1 MNELLLAIEGSALAE
16 AMRKSLWLYPI
27 ANIGHVLGV
36 ATLFG
41 MILAADLRLLGLG
54 RALPLDAVL
63 AFTLPWAIAGLLLA
77 LLTGPLLFAPEAV
90 VLAANPFLR
99 LKLLLLVAA
108 GLNALGFHLLRRR
121 GQARPALSAAVS
133 IAIWLLVIICGRAI
147 AYW

>member
-1 MNELLLAIEGSALAE
+1 MSELLLALEGSALAQ
-16 AMRKSLWLYPI
+16 AMRSSLWFYPI

-63 AFTLPWAIAGLLLA
+63 SFTLPWAVVGLILA

-99 LKLLLLVAA
+99 LKLLLLLAA
-108 GLNALGFHLLRRR
+108 GLNALVFHLLRRSR
-121 GQARPALSAAVS
+121 YARPRVSAAIS
-133 IAIWLLVIICGRAI
+133 IAIWPVVIICGRAI

>member
-1 MNELLLAIEGSALAE
+1 MRELLLAIEGSALGDT
-16 AMRKSLWLYPI
+16 MRSSLWLYPI
-27 ANIGHVLGV
+27 ANIAHVIGV

-63 AFTLPWAIAGLLLA
+63 GLTLPWAIAGLGLA
-77 LLTGPLLFAPEAV
+77 VLTGPLLFAPDAV
-90 VLAANPFLR
+90 VLAGNPFLR
-99 LKLLLLVAA
+99 LKLLLIAAA
-108 GLNALGFHLLRRR
+108 GLNALGFHLLRRS
-121 GQARPALSAAVS
+121 GHARPVSSGAIS